1 MNSERLS
8 NDIRSK
14 ASDTVFT
21 GRCWGIELEKMLEL
35 CRNRN
40 LGDSVRTVNRV
51 SSGVVTFDSRIFGR
65 DVNLLEMRIAIFND
79 FHCGIVVRF
88 RRLRNPARW
97 RSGLRCP
104 TCGRQGTACPSW

>member
-14 ASDTVFT
+14 VSDTVFT

-51 SSGVVTFDSRIFGR
+51 SSVVANFDSRICDRG
-65 DVNLLEMRIAIFND
+65 VNLLEIRFAFLPRLPLR
-79 FHCGIVVRF
+79 HCGSLSEI
-88 RRLRNPARW
+88 A
-97 RSGLRCP
+97 
-104 TCGRQGTACPSW
+104 

>member
-14 ASDTVFT
+14 VSDTVFT
-21 GRCWGIELEKMLEL
+21 GRCWGIELGKMLEL

-65 DVNLLEMRIAIFND
+65 DVNLLEIRFAFLPRLPLR
-79 FHCGIVVRF
+79 HCGSLSEI
-88 RRLRNPARW
+88 A
-97 RSGLRCP
+97 
-104 TCGRQGTACPSW
+104 

>member
-14 ASDTVFT
+14 VSDTVFT
-21 GRCWGIELEKMLEL
+21 GRCWGIELGKMLEL

-79 FHCGIVVRF
+79 FHCGIVARF
-88 RRLRNPARW
+88 RRLRNPAR
-97 RSGLRCP
+97 
-104 TCGRQGTACPSW
+104 